1 MLSLLNLAQVSG
13 TETLKTV
20 KDKQKSDGELRERLT
35 SLGDLF
41 IQVIHNLGMWFFDV
55 PGYPRVNLTSSFS
68 FLGAPSTA
76 LMATKGPVE
85 DSWPNPSL
93 FFRHKYSQQG
103 SVIFEKALRSGWDR
117 W

>member
-1 MLSLLNLAQVSG
+1 M
-13 TETLKTV
+13 ETLKTF
-20 KDKQKSDGELRERLT
+20 KDKQKSGGEPRERLT

-41 IQVIHNLGMWFFDV
+41 IQVTHNLDV
-55 PGYPRVNLTSSFS
+55 PGYPRVNLTPSFS

-76 LMATKGPVE
+76 LMATKGPAE

-93 FFRHKYSQQG
+93 FFRHKYSQEG
-103 SVIFEKALRSGWDR
+103 SVIFEKALRSGWDG